1 MCLADGVTQ
10 ALGGLQDKD
19 QVNMIGHQ
27 AICPDRDLLCAAEL
41 RHELEV
47 VLVVFLTEEC
57 LLSAVSPLGDMVGHA
72 RSYHTM
78 SLFPSPERY
87 PAHEVVK
94 LRCKALRSVS
104 SLEIG
109 GVAGACREG
118 DHVGSDRSARRAGR
132 DLAWFGRPAH
142 TWSLIMVFQ
151 KHIQRRTSG
160 HRDMHD
166 LTGELQQIVE
176 QSGIQ
181 RGIACL
187 CNVGS
192 TAALGTI
199 EFEPGLEE
207 DLPELLDRLIP
218 PSREYGHE
226 RAWHDGNGHSH
237 LQATL
242 LGPSLTVPIEQ
253 NRLVLGTWQQVFLL
267 ECDVRSRQ
275 RSVAVTVIGE

>member
-1 MCLADGVTQ
+1 MW
-10 ALGGLQDKD
+10 
-19 QVNMIGHQ
+19 
-27 AICPDRDLLCAAEL
+27 CPRI
-41 RHELEV
+41 
-47 VLVVFLTEEC
+47 
-57 LLSAVSPLGDMVGHA
+57 
-72 RSYHTM
+72 
-78 SLFPSPERY
+78 SL
-87 PAHEVVK
+87 HEVVK
-94 LRCKALRSVS
+94 PRRKALRSVS

-109 GVAGACREG
+109 GLPEHAGKAIMSVRTDQRG
-118 DHVGSDRSARRAGR
+118 ARR

-226 RAWHDGNGHSH
+226 RTWHDGNGHSH

-253 NRLVLGTWQQVFLL
+253 GRPVLGTWQQVFLL